1 MAMNRQEKLDLLEGL
16 TQKAAE
22 KTQKSG
28 LGRSTSLTVSTL
40 KRRPQTAV
48 AAKGGSPGLKGMQSS
63 LSPKKTKKKNAEV
76 KRDLLSLVEK
86 KDKLNSQ
93 HVVAYLK
100 LLDDTA

>member
-1 MAMNRQEKLDLLEGL
+1 L
-16 TQKAAE
+16 
-22 KTQKSG
+22 
-28 LGRSTSLTVSTL
+28 STV

-48 AAKGGSPGLKGMQSS
+48 GAKGGSPGLKNMKSS